1 MSGPN
6 RHYQHV
12 LRMAGL
18 FVVGISLFFV
28 LRAIFVP
35 DDFGIHGHYRAAA
48 LEANRDLPLVHG
60 GSAICADCHADTAD
74 ARGSGPHARVACE
87 GCHSPAARHAS
98 GDAEAPKPTKPDAV
112 NGCLVCHARSLSR
125 PPAFPQVVAA
135 EHAGDSACTS
145 CHNPHNPKVS

>member
-1 MSGPN
+1 MSGPD

-18 FVVGISLFFV
+18 FVVGITFFFV

-35 DDFGIHGHYRAAA
+35 DDFGVYGHYRAGA
-48 LEANRDLPLVHG
+48 LDANRDVPLVHG
-60 GSAICADCHADTAD
+60 GSAVCADCHTDTAA
-74 ARGSGPHARVACE
+74 ARTAGPHARVSCE

-98 GDAEAPKPTKPDAV
+98 GDPEAPKPTKPDAV
-112 NGCLVCHARSLSR
+112 KGCLLCHARSLSR
-125 PPAFPQVVAA
+125 PPTFPQVVAA
-135 EHAGDSACTS
+135 DHAGDAACTS